1 MENEYLIECPI
12 CDILSIVRV
21 PYEDEI
27 PRHCPMCSA
36 DADAEP
42 TYEEEWVNHH
52 ISKCME
58 WTFEN
63 TPFDPDESFLEDYQG
78 FVYMVTELDTGKKYI
93 GKKFFWKPKTLP
105 VTKTRKRKVKT
116 RVVSDWKKYFG
127 SSEQVKSLVEEKGAE
142 SFKREIL
149 KLCRTKGEC
158 SYYEAKMQF
167 QYDVLLR
174 DDFYNAFIGCKIHAK
189 HLPKD

>member
-1 MENEYLIECPI
+1 
-12 CDILSIVRV
+12 
-21 PYEDEI
+21 
-27 PRHCPMCSA
+27 
-36 DADAEP
+36 
-42 TYEEEWVNHH
+42 
-52 ISKCME
+52 ME

-158 SYYEAKMQF
+158 SYYEASYQF
-167 QYDVLLR
+167 KYDVLLR
-174 DDFYNAFIGCKIHAK
+174 DDFYNEFIGLKIHSK
-189 HLPKD
+189 HLSQEMKDSFGKIKTST